1 LLVFCVVSTNSL
13 TMAAVGVIRRRHL
26 PDGGIQWRRRRGK
39 RHRHGGDV
47 CVCGID
53 VGGLKGFLELS
64 LM

>member
-1 LLVFCVVSTNSL
+1 
-13 TMAAVGVIRRRHL
+13 MIRRRHL